1 MHGQRWA
8 ESSVAE
14 STTVVTLRAKRKE
27 ILRALAEY
35 EALIKKL
42 QFDLVH
48 INSTLA
54 LFQTDEAGAEVR
66 MPVMTARLFRYGE
79 MFKMCQEALSKA
91 PNGLDTR
98 ELAEIIMQA
107 KGMNPNDRV
116 LRRAITMSIVNILG
130 SRAKRGQIVAA
141 GKRNLIRIWRFSA

>member
-1 MHGQRWA
+1 M
-8 ESSVAE
+8 AE

-27 ILRALAEY
+27 ILRSIAEY

-66 MPVMTARLFRYGE
+66 MPIMTARLFRYGE
-79 MFKMCQEALSKA
+79 MFAMCKEALGKA

-98 ELAEIIMQA
+98 ELAEVIMSA
-107 KGMNPNDRV
+107 KGMNPDDKV
-116 LRRAITMSIVNILG
+116 LRRAITMSIVNIL
-130 SRAKRGQIVAA
+130 STRAKRGQIVAA
-141 GKRNLIRIWRFSA
+141 GKRNLIRMWRLSA

>member
-1 MHGQRWA
+1 M
-8 ESSVAE
+8 AE

-27 ILRALAEY
+27 ILRSIAEY

-54 LFQTDEAGAEVR
+54 LFQTDEARAEVR

-79 MFKMCQEALSKA
+79 MFAMCKEALSKA

-98 ELAEIIMQA
+98 ELAEIIMAA
-107 KGMNPNDRV
+107 KGMNPGDRV
-116 LRRAITMSIVNILG
+116 LRRAITMSIVNILS

-141 GKRNLIRIWRFSA
+141 GKRNLIRMWRLK